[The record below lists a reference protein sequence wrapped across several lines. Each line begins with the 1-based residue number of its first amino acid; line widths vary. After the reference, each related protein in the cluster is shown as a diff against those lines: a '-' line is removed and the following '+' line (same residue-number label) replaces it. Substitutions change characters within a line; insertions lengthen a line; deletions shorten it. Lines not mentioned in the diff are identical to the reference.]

1 MASEEPATAGEWT
14 DTPIG
19 AGCSEKRSP
28 TGTRLTD
35 EGRAR
40 ALVKIGRD
48 YPGWHAWRGT
58 LGGVVY
64 ARRPRTSPPLV
75 VRATTT
81 DRLRRETKRP
91 SASEGSGEH

>member
-14 DTPIG
+14 DTPIS
-19 AGCSEKRSP
+19 AGCPEKQSP
-28 TGTRLTD
+28 TGTRLAD
-35 EGRAR
+35 EERAH
-40 ALVKIGRD
+40 ALAKIGRD

-75 VRATTT
+75 VRAITT
-81 DRLRRETKRP
+81 DRLRREIEEAECER
-91 SASEGSGEH
+91 GLR

>member
-14 DTPIG
+14 DTPIS

-35 EGRAR
+35 EERAR

-48 YPGWHAWRGT
+48 YPGWHAWRGI

-81 DRLRRETKRP
+81 DRLRREIEEAECER
-91 SASEGSGEH
+91 GLR